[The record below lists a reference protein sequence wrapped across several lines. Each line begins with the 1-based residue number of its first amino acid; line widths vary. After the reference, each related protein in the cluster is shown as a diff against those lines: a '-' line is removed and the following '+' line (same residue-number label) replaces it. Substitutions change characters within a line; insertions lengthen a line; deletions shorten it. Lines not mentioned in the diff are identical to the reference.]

1 MKDILQD
8 VSADSLA
15 SAIEQNL
22 FSWISVFGAVWA
34 MKSDDPGGVERS
46 ISPVGFPFFNSIMH
60 TRLVPENVEPAIQRI
75 KLDAETRQVPV
86 LWWVGPSTRP
96 ADLGCQLE
104 NRGFAIDE
112 DGRGMAVDLQN
123 LNESLPV
130 AEGLSIQ
137 RAQDHKS
144 LRDWSLALGLG
155 FEAPAAKMDDFI
167 ERWSNFMGQANP
179 DIVQAYMARLNGQ
192 PVATSLLMLGA
203 GIAGIYAVATIP
215 EARRKGIGAQVTLYP
230 MLQARSQGYRVGILQ
245 SSEMGHG
252 VYQSIGFR
260 DYCRITSYI
269 YQPITS

>member
-22 FSWISVFGAVWA
+22 FSWIYVFGAVWA
-34 MKSDDPGGVERS
+34 MKSDDPCGVERS

-60 TRLVPENVEPAIQRI
+60 ARLVPENVEPTIQRI

-96 ADLGCQLE
+96 ADLECQLE

-112 DGRGMAVDLQN
+112 DGPGMAVDLLN
-123 LNESLPV
+123 LNENLPV

-137 RAQDHKS
+137 RIQDDGT
-144 LRDWSLALGLG
+144 LIEWSHALALG
-155 FEAPAAKMDDFI
+155 FEAPASRIDNIMETWSDFL
-167 ERWSNFMGQANP
+167 RQVDP
-179 DIVQAYMARLNGQ
+179 DITQAYLARLNGQ

-203 GIAGIYAVATIP
+203 GIAGIYGVSTIP

-230 MLQARSQGYRVGILQ
+230 LLQARSQGYRVGILQ